1 MRLPMKGG
9 GPKRIK
15 VLVVEDSCVARMLL
29 VHLLQSEARIDV
41 IGAVDDGLA
50 ALEFVG
56 QTKPDVI
63 VMDIHMPR
71 MDGFEATRRI
81 MESDPLPIV
90 VCSAIS
96 NVRDAAIAFRALEAG
111 AIACIEK
118 PLAQDDPRFAAKVA
132 HLLETVKLMSEVKVV
147 RRRPRPVSSRTA
159 ASATDAAR
167 KTEPPGG
174 AVPPRL
180 VGIGASTGGP
190 PVLQTI
196 LGGLPRSFP
205 LPVLVVQ
212 HIAPG
217 FLAGMADWLA
227 GTTGLQVRIASYG
240 AVPLAGHVYLAP
252 DDFHMGMGRG
262 GRIVL
267 SREPPENHVRPS
279 VSFLFRSLAEHYG
292 PAAVG
297 VLLTGMGRDGAQE
310 LKAMNDRG
318 AATIAQDHATSVV
331 HGMPGS
337 AIALN
342 AASQILPA
350 ERIAGALIAL
360 ANPDPG

>member
-1 MRLPMKGG
+1 MKDSG
-9 GPKRIK
+9 RAAIK
-15 VLVVEDSCVARMLL
+15 VLVAEDSSVARLLL
-29 VHLLQSEARIDV
+29 VRLLQSDPRIDV
-41 IGAVDDGLA
+41 VGAVSDGDA
-50 ALEFVG
+50 ALQFV
-56 QTKPDVI
+56 QQAKPDV
-63 VMDIHMPR
+63 VLMDIHMPR

-81 MESDPLPIV
+81 MESQPLPIV
-90 VCSAIS
+90 VCSAVS
-96 NVRDAAIAFRALEAG
+96 NTRDAAIAFRALEAG

-118 PLAQDDPRFAAKVA
+118 PLAQDDPQFAAKVA
-132 HLLETVKLMSEVKVV
+132 HLLETVRLMSEVKVV
-147 RRRPRPVSSRTA
+147 RRRPRPHAGAGPESLATKPPNGSCATA
-159 ASATDAAR
+159 
-167 KTEPPGG
+167 
-174 AVPPRL
+174 PRI

-217 FLAGMADWLA
+217 FLAGMVAWLA
-227 GTTGLQVRIASYG
+227 ETTGLQVRIASYG
-240 AVPLAGHVYLAP
+240 IEPLPGHVYLAP
-252 DDFHMGMGRG
+252 DDFHMGIGAH

-267 SREPPENHVRPS
+267 SRERPENHVRPA
-279 VSFLFRSLAEHYG
+279 VSFLFRSLAEHCG

-297 VLLTGMGRDGAQE
+297 VLLTGMGHDGARE

-318 AATIAQDHATSVV
+318 AATIAQDQGSSVV

-342 AASQILPA
+342 AAAQILPP
-350 ERIAGALIAL
+350 ERIADALVAL
-360 ANPDPG
+360 AHPVPG